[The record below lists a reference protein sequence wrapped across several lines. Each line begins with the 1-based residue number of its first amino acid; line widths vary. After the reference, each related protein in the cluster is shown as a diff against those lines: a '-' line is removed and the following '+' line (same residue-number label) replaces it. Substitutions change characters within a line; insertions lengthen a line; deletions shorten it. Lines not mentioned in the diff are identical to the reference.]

1 MNVKVRQFSLSG
13 DKEYQYDQL
22 PHPLTAADVTVTPPA
37 AGYVI
42 EYSRNG
48 GEYTTDV
55 PVSSG
60 IYTARVH
67 TTNPNYETIYDE
79 CTIKNH
85 R

>member
-1 MNVKVRQFSLSG
+1 MRMANYDHIQIERQGASISLSG

-60 IYTARVH
+60 IYTDKGAY
-67 TTNPNYETIYDE
+67 NKP
-79 CTIKNH
+79 
-85 R
+85 